1 MTVTY
6 PYSLE
11 WLADILPISSA
22 VFDIKRND
30 KISGQGRG
38 RIWQSE
44 LADPLWI
51 ADIELDDATY
61 TRDAKRYA
69 ARIRKLHG
77 AQEAFFLYDPV
88 SQYPASDPNGSIL
101 GAAAVSIASIG
112 ADSASLSLTGLP
124 AGYQLTDGD
133 KFCLTYGT
141 TPTLYAFFEVS
152 EPVVADAA
160 GTTPEFGIF
169 PHISTGIVAGMAVTL
184 ARPYCRMVIEPESH
198 RPGRARRTLTEGAG
212 FRAIQ
217 KR

>member
-1 MTVTY
+1 MTVIY
-6 PYSLE
+6 PYSLA
-11 WLADILPISSA
+11 WLADILPISS
-22 VFDIKRND
+22 VVWDIKRND
-30 KISGQGRG
+30 IISGKGSG
-38 RIWQSE
+38 RIWQTE

-51 ADIELDDATY
+51 VDIELDDATY

-88 SQYPASDPNGSIL
+88 SQYPASDPNGSVL
-101 GAAAVSIASIG
+101 GAAVVSIASIG
-112 ADSASLSLTGLP
+112 ADSGSLSLTGLP

-133 KFCLTYGT
+133 KFSLTYGV
-141 TPTLYAFFEVS
+141 PTLYAFFEVS
-152 EPVVADAA
+152 EPVVADAT

-169 PHISTGIVAGMAVTL
+169 PHIEPEIAAGMVVTL
-184 ARPYCRMVIEPESH
+184 ARPYCRMIIEPESH

-217 KR
+217 QR